1 MKLVIVESPT
11 KAKTIS
17 KFLGKDYV
25 VESSYG
31 HIRDLPKSKLGIDTE
46 HDFEPHYI
54 VPLKAKPVLKN
65 LKALAKKSDE
75 VILATDEDREGEAI
89 AWHLAAGL
97 GLDEKTVP
105 RIVFHEI
112 TKEAI
117 EAALKNP
124 RTLDQNLINAQQARR
139 VLDRLVGYKLSP
151 FLWKKIMK
159 GLSAGRVQ
167 SVTLRLIVERENEIR
182 AFKPEEY
189 WTVEAKLKNSNA
201 ILEANLTHVGDHSLE
216 KFDIPNET
224 EARLITNDL
233 LGSNFTITKITK
245 TSLKKNPP
253 TPFIT
258 STLQQ
263 ESAKRLGYSSKKTML
278 LAQRLYEL
286 GLITYMRTDSVN
298 LSQESLMTAK
308 NFLQKEFGDR
318 YASEAP
324 RIFHTKSRVAQEA
337 HEAIRPSNVNAKP
350 EDIAVDGEPE
360 RKVYKLIWQRF
371 LGSQM
376 PQALFDGTTID
387 VEAKSKKS
395 SAEGGSSSGG
405 KNYMLRANGT
415 IMRFDGFL
423 KVWPQKFQE
432 KELPNLEEKA
442 ILTPEEILPLQHFTE
457 PPARF
462 TEASL
467 IKTLESF
474 GIGRPSTYAP
484 TISVIQVRNYVKK
497 ETGKFMPTEIGEM
510 VNKVLTE
517 NFNEVVDVDFT
528 AKMETSLDNV
538 ANGNERWQDL
548 IGGFYLPFAKKLEEK
563 YVDVKKELKD
573 EPTDILCDKCN
584 KPMVIK
590 YGRFGKFIAC
600 TGFPECKNTKQLPKA
615 APKSTGLKCP
625 DCTEGEIV
633 ERKVTRG
640 RARGKIFWGCS
651 KYPTCKYASWENPTG
666 VIANNAN
673 QGDNNANEEAGNKE
687 EEKEEPEEETK
698 IV

>member
-1 MKLVIVESPT
+1 
-11 KAKTIS
+11 
-17 KFLGKDYV
+17 
-25 VESSYG
+25 
-31 HIRDLPKSKLGIDTE
+31 
-46 HDFEPHYI
+46 
-54 VPLKAKPVLKN
+54 
-65 LKALAKKSDE
+65 
-75 VILATDEDREGEAI
+75 
-89 AWHLAAGL
+89 
-97 GLDEKTVP
+97 
-105 RIVFHEI
+105 
-112 TKEAI
+112 
-117 EAALKNP
+117 
-124 RTLDQNLINAQQARR
+124 
-139 VLDRLVGYKLSP
+139 
-151 FLWKKIMK
+151 MK

-167 SVTLRLIVERENEIR
+167 SVTLKLIVERENEIR
-182 AFKPEEY
+182 AFKPQEY
-189 WTVEAKLKNSNA
+189 WTIEAKLKTSKGQ
-201 ILEANLTHVGDHSLE
+201 LETSLTHIGDHSLE

-224 EARLITNDL
+224 EAKIITADL
-233 LGSNFTITKITK
+233 LSSSLEIYKITK

-263 ESAKRLGYSSKKTML
+263 EAAKRLGYSSKKTML

-286 GLITYMRTDSVN
+286 GLITYMRTDSLN
-298 LSQESLMTAK
+298 LSQESLTAAK
-308 NFLQKEFGDR
+308 KFLEKEYGGE
-318 YASEAP
+318 YASDAP
-324 RIFHTKSRVAQEA
+324 RVFHTKSRVAQEA
-337 HEAIRPSNVNAKP
+337 HEAIRPTDINALP
-350 EDIAVDGEPE
+350 EDISVDGEPE
-360 RKVYKLIWQRF
+360 RKVYRLIWQRF

-376 PQALFDGTTID
+376 PQALFDGTAID
-387 VEAKSKKS
+387 VIATNPSGQKSKQ
-395 SAEGGSSSGG
+395 
-405 KNYMLRANGT
+405 YTLRANGT
-415 IMRFDGFL
+415 ILRFDGFL

-442 ILTPEEILPLQHFTE
+442 ALSADEILPLQHFTE

-484 TISVIQVRNYVKK
+484 TISVIQIRNYVKK
-497 ETGKFMPTEIGEM
+497 EAGKFTPTEIGEM

-517 NFNEVVDVDFT
+517 NFNEIVDIDFT
-528 AKMETSLDNV
+528 AKMETSLDEV

-563 YVDVKKELKD
+563 YVDVKKEVTD
-573 EPTDILCDKCN
+573 EPTDIICDKCG

-600 TGFPECKNTKQLPKA
+600 TGFPECKNTKQLPKE

-625 DCTEGEIV
+625 DCSDGEIV

-666 VIANNAN
+666 VIANSAN
-673 QGDNNANEEAGNKE
+673 QKGNNANEEQDTAV
-687 EEKEEPEEETK
+687 EEKEELEENIPK
-698 IV
+698 

>member
-112 TKEAI
+112 TKDAI
-117 EAALKNP
+117 ESALKNP

-189 WTVEAKLKNSNA
+189 WTIEAKLKALNS
-201 ILEANLTHVGDHSLE
+201 ILETNLTHVGEKALE
-216 KFDIPNET
+216 KFDIPT
-224 EARLITNDL
+224 DAEAKLITNDL
-233 LGSNFTITKITK
+233 IDSNFTITQITK
-245 TSLKKNPP
+245 TNLKKNPP

-298 LSQESLMTAK
+298 LSQESLAAAK

-337 HEAIRPSNVNAKP
+337 HEAIRPSNINAKP

-387 VEAKSKKS
+387 VSAENPDGQKSK
-395 SAEGGSSSGG
+395 
-405 KNYMLRANGT
+405 NYILRANGT
-415 IMRFDGFL
+415 MMRFDGFL
-423 KVWPQKFQE
+423 KVWPQKFEE

-442 ILTPEEILPLQHFTE
+442 ALKPEEILPLQHFTE
-457 PPARF
+457 PPGRF

-467 IKTLESF
+467 IKTLEKF

-484 TISVIQVRNYVKK
+484 TISVIQIRNYVKK
-497 ETGKFMPTEIGEM
+497 ETGKFIPTEIGEM

-517 NFNEVVDVDFT
+517 NFNEVVDIDFT
-528 AKMETSLDNV
+528 AKMETSLDEV

-563 YVDVKKELKD
+563 YVDVKKELTD
-573 EPTDILCDKCN
+573 EPTDILCDKCG

-625 DCTEGEIV
+625 DCAEGEIV
-633 ERKVTRG
+633 ERKVSRG

-666 VIANNAN
+666 IPLVKP
-673 QGDNNANEEAGNKE
+673 EKE
-687 EEKEEPEEETK
+687 PDTVVEEKEEPEETN
-698 IV
+698 